1 MEEGAVPGGGEYE
14 GYGGALRRKI
24 EELSSMDKIY
34 VRGSIVSESGRHY
47 AAEFA
52 AGGSIPDGYC
62 GDVIG
67 GDLVLT
73 ANNSIK
79 PYFEY
84 IATGDIIAAGVGDGD
99 IYVVAP
105 PDDVINQ
112 FERDLDDILMMA
124 EETLEDKKKQN
135 LLYKMCYLN
144 AVSAYEY
151 FMGSYLMSVVLR
163 NKDFFEKYCSRLS
176 KSDTFSV
183 VKHIECSPYT
193 TEKNLSASYSRMFGV
208 ELPEFTSV
216 RECIEIRNELS
227 HRNGHCSYS
236 KNSAPETFMKNDV
249 EFVVSTVRSFVF
261 ELMERIRSGEG
272 SEK

>member
-1 MEEGAVPGGGEYE
+1 MEEGAVPGGGGYE
-14 GYGGALRRKI
+14 GYGGALWREI

-67 GDLVLT
+67 
-73 ANNSIK
+73 
-79 PYFEY
+79 
-84 IATGDIIAAGVGDGD
+84 
-99 IYVVAP
+99 
-105 PDDVINQ
+105 
-112 FERDLDDILMMA
+112 RDLDDILMMA

-163 NKDFFEKYCSRLS
+163 NTDFFEKYCSRLS

-183 VKHIECSPYT
+183 VKHIECSHYT
-193 TEKNLSASYSRMFGV
+193 TEKDLSVSYSKMFGV

-261 ELMERIRSGEG
+261 ELMERIRSS
-272 SEK
+272 SEQ